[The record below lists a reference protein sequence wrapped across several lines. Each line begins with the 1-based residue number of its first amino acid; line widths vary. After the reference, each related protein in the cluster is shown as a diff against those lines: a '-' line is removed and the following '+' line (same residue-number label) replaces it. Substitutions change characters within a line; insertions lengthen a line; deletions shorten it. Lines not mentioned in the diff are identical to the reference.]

1 MKKIYQVCSTTAN
14 RSLCIEEKQIT
25 FDEVVI
31 HFQCDGD
38 EFVLPFPRDE
48 FNELCNLR
56 YSLQFP
62 PAQIHN
68 L

>member
-1 MKKIYQVCSTTAN
+1 MKKIYQVCSTEPN
-14 RSLCIEEKQIT
+14 RSLCIEEKQMT
-25 FDEVVI
+25 SDEVVI

-38 EFVLPFPRDE
+38 EFFLPFARDE
-48 FNELCNLR
+48 WNQLCDLR

-62 PAQIHN
+62 PAQTNN